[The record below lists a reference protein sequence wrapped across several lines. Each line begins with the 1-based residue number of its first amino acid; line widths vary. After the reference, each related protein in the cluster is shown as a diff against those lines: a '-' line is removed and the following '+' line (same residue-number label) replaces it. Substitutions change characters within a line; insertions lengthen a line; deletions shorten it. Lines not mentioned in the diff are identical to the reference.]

1 MALCPCSDLL
11 LERYIIIISFAA
23 KMAFNLEDGGE
34 DGVTSSLLSKESS
47 EMEYGSF
54 SEEVGVIGS
63 LQKRVS
69 FHNISYEV
77 SQRSCCKKLLPKT
90 ILHNVR

>member
-1 MALCPCSDLL
+1 MT
-11 LERYIIIISFAA
+11 
-23 KMAFNLEDGGE
+23 FNLEDGGE
-34 DGVTSSLLSKESS
+34 DGVTSSLLRKESS

-54 SEEVGVIGS
+54 SEEVAVIGS
-63 LQKRVS
+63 LQPKRVS

>member
-1 MALCPCSDLL
+1 MLRNLTVFLFLSLA
-11 LERYIIIISFAA
+11 EN
-23 KMAFNLEDGGE
+23 MAFNLDDGGE

-47 EMEYGSF
+47 GMEYGSF
-54 SEEVGVIGS
+54 SEEVAVIGY

-77 SQRSCCKKLLPKT
+77 SQRSCCRKLPPKT
-90 ILHNVR
+90 ILHNIR